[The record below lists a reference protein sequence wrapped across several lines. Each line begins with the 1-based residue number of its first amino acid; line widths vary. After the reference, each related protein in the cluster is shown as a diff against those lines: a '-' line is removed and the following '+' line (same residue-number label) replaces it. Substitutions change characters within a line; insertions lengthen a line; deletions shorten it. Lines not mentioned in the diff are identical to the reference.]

1 LEKVKDPIGE
11 KLKLARKARK
21 VSVPKISTQLDI
33 PMERIYKWEQGKSTP
48 GYEDKLRI
56 ENWLKD
62 RTWKYVPHGTL
73 PPGTNS
79 SEKEPSK
86 DPGPGVDMK
95 NPQRDARDEELIQVL
110 KKQNDF
116 LERMLESSLSSL
128 ATTQQVVLAEVKA
141 GLKYGALKDAG
152 GNKKK
157 EAEILAQIS
166 RTAGEYLQTFGVKDN
181 ASIVDR

>member
-1 LEKVKDPIGE
+1 MSKSIADLVKEIQFIRDWNKELVAKNIGYSRVQLTRAEKSNDNPEIHSRLLEAYESMLQDDPT
-11 KLKLARKARK
+11 LMNQV
-21 VSVPKISTQLDI
+21 VS
-33 PMERIYKWEQGKSTP
+33 RGKQ
-48 GYEDKLRI
+48 
-56 ENWLKD
+56 
-62 RTWKYVPHGTL
+62 
-73 PPGTNS
+73 
-79 SEKEPSK
+79 
-86 DPGPGVDMK
+86 

-141 GLKYGALKDAG
+141 GLRYGALKDAG